1 MNESVI
7 MIPTDAATA
16 ARYNTAPDAV
26 RDKIRLMVG
35 LLLPSEPSSPESLLQ
50 LMERMSAEAQSKG
63 LTPEILDEILND
75 DA

>member
-1 MNESVI
+1 MNEPVI

-35 LLLPSEPSSPESLLQ
+35 LLLPSEPTSPESLLQ
-50 LMERMSAEAQSKG
+50 LMERFG
-63 LTPEILDEILND
+63 R
-75 DA
+75 